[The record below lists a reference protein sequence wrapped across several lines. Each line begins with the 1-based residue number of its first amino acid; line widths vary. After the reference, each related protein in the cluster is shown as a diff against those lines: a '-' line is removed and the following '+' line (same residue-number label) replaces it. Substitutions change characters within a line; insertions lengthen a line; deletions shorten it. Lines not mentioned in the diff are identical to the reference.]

1 MTPKASA
8 PPQSMG
14 LTTVEKSSGFTWP
27 PVGTQMDSSGP
38 SNHHIRRPN
47 GGQRKDCPVLQSRTG
62 HHHLERY
69 YARRSRRTQD
79 SSSAE
84 AARRLPLGED
94 SLVFVSFHNYGDP
107 STSHSHQTGFTAAPQ
122 GEMIM
127 NSKQVVL
134 ITGSSTGFGRLF
146 ADTLARKGHTVFATM
161 RDIGGRNAKN
171 ASEIRALAEKDS
183 LPIDV
188 LELDVTDDASV
199 ERAVDAAVAK
209 AGRIDVAINNAG
221 YVVSGLAEAVTPQ
234 QAQRLMDT
242 NFLGPVRVNRA
253 VLPHMRR
260 QRSGVLMHISSGAG
274 RVVLPS
280 VGFYCASKFALEAL
294 AEAYSYELAAQGIE
308 SVIVQPGAYETPVF
322 GNTVKAADEAR
333 TNTYGAVK
341 EIPAK
346 VQAALSSSAGNAQ
359 EVADAVLRIIE
370 TPAGERQLRYFVS
383 PQNFGI
389 DEINALSKQVQA
401 NILAAFGLA
410 ADTKFLKGK
419 AVGTV

>member
-1 MTPKASA
+1 
-8 PPQSMG
+8 
-14 LTTVEKSSGFTWP
+14 
-27 PVGTQMDSSGP
+27 
-38 SNHHIRRPN
+38 
-47 GGQRKDCPVLQSRTG
+47 
-62 HHHLERY
+62 
-69 YARRSRRTQD
+69 
-79 SSSAE
+79 
-84 AARRLPLGED
+84 
-94 SLVFVSFHNYGDP
+94 
-107 STSHSHQTGFTAAPQ
+107 
-122 GEMIM
+122 M

-161 RDIGGRNAKN
+161 RDPGGRNTKN
-171 ASEIRALAEKDS
+171 ASEIRTLAEKDS
-183 LPIDV
+183 LPIYV
-188 LELDVTDDASV
+188 LEMDVTDDASV
-199 ERAVDAAVAK
+199 QRAVDAAVAK

-221 YVVSGLAEAVTPQ
+221 YVVSGLAESVTPE

-280 VGFYCASKFALEAL
+280 AGFYCASKFALEAL

-308 SVIVQPGAYETPVF
+308 SVIVEPGAYETPVF
-322 GNTVKAADEAR
+322 GNTVRAADEAR

-346 VQAALSSSAGNAQ
+346 LNAALSSNAGNAQ
-359 EVADAVLRIIE
+359 EVADAVLRIID
-370 TPAGERQLRYFVS
+370 TPAGEKQLRYLVS
-383 PQNFGI
+383 STSFGV
-389 DEINALSKQVQA
+389 EQINALSKQVQGK
-401 NILAAFGLA
+401 LLEAFGLA

-419 AVGTV
+419 AVGSV